1 MITLKCFKTWP
12 LQIPV
17 AEVRSDGRENMIG
30 ALIVAGN
37 LDIPEVTVLFNNKL
51 LRGNRCTKLDSHGL
65 EAFDSPNMA
74 PLATLDISINGRAFQ
89 PHFNQIL

>member
-1 MITLKCFKTWP
+1 MT

-37 LDIPEVTVLFNNKL
+37 MDIPEVSVLFNNKL
-51 LRGNRCTKLDSHGL
+51 LRGNRVTKLNNTGL
-65 EAFDSPNMA
+65 EAFDSPNLT
-74 PLATLDISINGRAFQ
+74 PLATMDISINGFYFTY
-89 PHFNQIL
+89 HSYT